1 MELLRQQADAAERS
15 AKRDRDD
22 VSFDVG
28 LLLGCPRTAPRRAAS
43 ARVSAKL
50 QDAREPVPGNWQ
62 RAREMTPAERRS
74 GGGGS
79 SSSQYQRCSR
89 HASSP
94 ERSSRNNDAT
104 TTATAR

>member
-1 MELLRQQADAAERS
+1 VIVTTSRSTSASDAVRRYS
-15 AKRDRDD
+15 A
-22 VSFDVG
+22 
-28 LLLGCPRTAPRRAAS
+28 LHAPRRAAS